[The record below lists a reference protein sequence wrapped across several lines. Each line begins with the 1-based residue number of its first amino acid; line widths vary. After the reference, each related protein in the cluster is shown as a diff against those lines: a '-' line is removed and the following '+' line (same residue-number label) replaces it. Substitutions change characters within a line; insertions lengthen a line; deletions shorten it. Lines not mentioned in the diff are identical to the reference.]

1 MKKFLLLFIAS
12 LCPYLYMGAQ
22 TSNNSNT
29 DSKEIDLEKKHN
41 GFGNERPRSIYF
53 LEAYYYSST
62 EDVTI
67 IHDGLGESVISLLD
81 SYGQVVYYTTI
92 YSSCYSTLDIPVP
105 YIAGSYTVVIDSEM
119 VYACG
124 SFIVR

>member
-1 MKKFLLLFIAS
+1 MDDRKL
-12 LCPYLYMGAQ
+12 
-22 TSNNSNT
+22 T
-29 DSKEIDLEKKHN
+29 HN

-53 LEAYYYSST
+53 LEAYYKSSA
-62 EDVTI
+62 EAVNI

-81 SYGQVVYYTTI
+81 SYGQVVYYTSI

-105 YIAGSYTVVIDSEM
+105 SIAGSYTVVIDSEM
-119 VYACG
+119 VYAYG